1 MSGKIFKLKKFCRFY
16 VFLILILA
24 LSFVSC
30 ANSVGS
36 MLSDYNS
43 GFSSD
48 VSVKKSSAALSPG
61 DDGFN
66 ADNMLRP
73 TYFVASDA
81 TLNLYG
87 PEKCAS
93 YKWKL
98 LQIAQVTSLNLTYSV
113 EKSVAYSLS
122 NGSSETSRAFVL
134 YVPSSGLE
142 TGTYKLTLTVTDK
155 EGKEYSD
162 NCKIVVYQP

>member
-1 MSGKIFKLKKFCRFY
+1 MSGKIFKLKNFGQFY
-16 VFLILILA
+16 VFLILILTV
-24 LSFVSC
+24 SFVSC
-30 ANSVGS
+30 ANSVNS

-66 ADNMLRP
+66 ADNMLCP

-98 LQIAQVTSLNLTYSV
+98 LQIAQVTKLNLTYSF

-122 NGSSETSRAFVL
+122 NGSSEVSRAFIL
-134 YVPSSGLE
+134 YIPSSGLE